1 MGNIAEFIYG
11 EEYSEKNKA
20 FQEQIDRIEQR
31 HLDHFKSQ
39 PPHNETEAHDRLHH
53 HFVIRTAGGQIAL
66 DFDEEAPLPA
76 DIRQECVEAFHRIF
90 AYR

>member
-20 FQEQIDRIEQR
+20 FQEEVDRIEQR
-31 HLDHFKSQ
+31 HIDYFKSQ
-39 PPHNETEAHDRLHH
+39 PPSNETETHDRLHH

-66 DFDEEAPLPA
+66 DFDQEAPLPV
-76 DIRQECVEAFHRIF
+76 DIRQECLEAFHRIW
-90 AYR
+90 AYQ